1 MRIGVS
7 TGPLDELSG
16 IVEDI
21 SATYN
26 TIMSNRVTMTKV
38 PVMLGDATVT
48 EQSTF
53 DLAPIEQMFAG
64 VIGRL
69 PRWSSDGVTT
79 TNNED
84 IRRIFVKFSTM
95 VGNYIISAHLSIQF
109 HVLLYYKLDQR
120 VIDCQLELS
129 RIIDKTKSHESEFA
143 KISDKIIADKL
154 ISIYGELQPQ
164 ELFEKMYQN
173 DELRRDLEDKT
184 DDIRGSNIRQLDEQ
198 KAKLFN
204 ELDSLLIETYQTT
217 PTMIDDA
224 RLVTGEEG
232 YLCSFDVEYMKGKV
246 RQSIPNKISS
256 RIITQMQTEL
266 QDVHKALLPH
276 IST

>member
-26 TIMSNRVTMTKV
+26 TIMSNRVRMTKV

-256 RIITQMQTEL
+256 RIITTRC
-266 QDVHKALLPH
+266 
-276 IST
+276 S